1 MPQYPRDRFDDVP
14 ADQGRVGAHRAVPRG
29 GRGWRA
35 FAWAALAT
43 GVLVAAGV
51 AWLAV
56 ANQSFQFTNPLS
68 SGSSAPADPGATD
81 DAAATEAP
89 EATPTPT
96 PVTDPTQVDP
106 SVTTVTVLNATDT
119 AGLAARAAGTLEDQG
134 WTVGSQGNASDGAPT
149 SIVYYGAA
157 EDEGV
162 ALGLAQALGI
172 STTQQTDAFP
182 GASVTVVL
190 GDDYEG

>member
-14 ADQGRVGAHRAVPRG
+14 RDSGRVGAHRAVPRAG
-29 GRGWRA
+29 GGWRA

-68 SGSSAPADPGATD
+68 SASSAPAEDPAASED
-81 DAAATEAP
+81 DTQEP
-89 EATPTPT
+89 EATAETVA
-96 PVTDPTQVDP
+96 PVTDPSQVDP
-106 SVTTVTVLNATDT
+106 DVTTITVLNGTDT
-119 AGLAARAAGTLEDQG
+119 AGLAARAADALADAG

-149 SIVYYGAA
+149 SIVYWSAA

-162 ALGLAQALGI
+162 ALGLAQELGI
-172 STTQQTDAFP
+172 GTVQQSSAFP
-182 GASVTVVL
+182 GAAVTVVL
-190 GDDYEG
+190 GDDYAG